1 MRIASVRF
9 LFAVVFALT
18 VSLTAA
24 ADAQTTGLVTEPA
37 PIYLRADAALTPLR
51 TAAVGTT
58 LNVLQD
64 LGDWLQV
71 EFQDPQHGRRI
82 GWIRRAQVR
91 VAAPHTT
98 PMDLSVPTARTPG
111 PPSQFRVAETGDT
124 QAVAAAP
131 AVPSRRL
138 LERGWLDVNFGAAW
152 SGAELATYV
161 YLDTL
166 YREPF
171 ALAAAYPEP
180 STGVSFDVGGGVMFS
195 PWVGAGVTVEG
206 AAHEDIVGLGATV
219 PHPYFFDAA
228 AMASGATDDALM
240 RTEGAIHLQA
250 VVNAYQGRRGRVRF
264 FGGPTYFRY
273 EADMVQNIDLEQIA
287 FAFSR
292 SQVVTVEGYESVTTE
307 GTGWGWHV
315 GGDASVFFTRVVGI
329 GGFVRY
335 SRGTL
340 EIDEP
345 LSEIPQDVTVG
356 GLRVGG
362 GLRLRF

>member
-1 MRIASVRF
+1 MPPASRST
-9 LFAVVFALT
+9 LGL
-18 VSLTAA
+18 SSAA
-24 ADAQTTGLVTEPA
+24 HAQTTGLVTEPA
-37 PIYLRADAALTPLR
+37 PIYLRADETLVPLR
-51 TAAVGTT
+51 TAATGTT

-64 LGDWLQV
+64 MGDWLQV
-71 EFQDPQHGRRI
+71 EFHDPQHGRRI
-82 GWIRRAQVR
+82 GWIRRARVR
-91 VAAPHTT
+91 VAAPNTT

-111 PPSQFRVAETGDT
+111 TPSQLRVAETGDT
-124 QAVAAAP
+124 QAVAPAP
-131 AVPSRRL
+131 AIASRRL

-152 SGAELATYV
+152 SGADLATYV

-180 STGVSFDVGGGVMFS
+180 STGASFDVGGGVMFS
-195 PWVGAGVTVEG
+195 PWIGAGVTVEG

-219 PHPYFFDAA
+219 PHPYVFDASVV
-228 AMASGATDDALM
+228 ASGATDEALM

-250 VVNAYQGRRGRVRF
+250 VVNAYQSRRGRVRV
-264 FGGPTYFRY
+264 FGGPTFFRY
-273 EADMVQNIDLEQIA
+273 EADMVQNIGFEQIA
-287 FAFSR
+287 VPFIRA
-292 SQVVTVEGYESVTTE
+292 QIVTIDGYRTETTE

-329 GGFVRY
+329 GGFIRY